1 MDVNEKLTQLLQ
13 ERGWSAYKLA
23 KNSGLS
29 QTTIANIFKR
39 NTLPSIPTLEA
50 ICKGFSISV
59 SQFFS
64 ENEMVELTP
73 ELKELFDR
81 WIYLTTEQKQATI
94 KIIET
99 ISCTSVL
106 QK

>member
-1 MDVNEKLTQLLQ
+1 MDVNQKLTQLLH

-50 ICKGFSISV
+50 ICKGLGISI

-64 ENEMVELTP
+64 ENEMVEMTP
-73 ELKELFDR
+73 ELKELFDH
-81 WIYLTTEQKQATI
+81 WVYLTAEQKKATI
-94 KIIET
+94 QIIET